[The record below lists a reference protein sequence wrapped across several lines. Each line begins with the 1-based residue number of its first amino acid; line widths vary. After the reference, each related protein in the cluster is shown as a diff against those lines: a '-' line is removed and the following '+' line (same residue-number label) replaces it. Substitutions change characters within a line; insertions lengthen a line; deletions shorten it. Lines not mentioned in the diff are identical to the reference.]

1 MPRANRRREMKKV
14 KAAFWLVVLLFIGI
28 LVYQNW
34 EYFSSQHSLSINLP
48 LVDPYQ
54 IPESPNYLLF
64 LICLLIG
71 LLLPYIYSLV
81 ERFRLNKMIK
91 KLSET
96 TAAQQEEISG
106 LKRELEMVQN
116 RSVEDV
122 PEADLLSETTPEEP

>member
-14 KAAFWLVVLLFIGI
+14 KAAFWLVILLFIGI

-34 EYFSSQHSLSINLP
+34 EYFSSQHSLSISLP

-81 ERFRLNKMIK
+81 ERFKLNKMIK